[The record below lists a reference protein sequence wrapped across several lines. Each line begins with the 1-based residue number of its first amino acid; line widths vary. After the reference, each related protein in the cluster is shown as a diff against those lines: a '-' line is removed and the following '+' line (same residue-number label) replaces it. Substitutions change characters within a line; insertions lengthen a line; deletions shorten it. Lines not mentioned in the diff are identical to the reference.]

1 MEDKIIIE
9 SVCDHKRDE
18 LIPTILKFQ
27 NGSLLGNADF
37 SMVESAVD
45 GKKHALV
52 WAGDQVYTGE
62 VKDSEEVDT
71 YVCIR
76 NKLTNKVKIVPVQE
90 ALMYNHV
97 YKTLERQKKTGPT
110 MSREHANKK
119 LLKEFGG
126 RKASRFVDN
135 REQMMVNVEVMRQDL
150 DETVNSTMLDEDEE
164 GGNLADVSI
173 NNEEY
178 LASIVPEFNK
188 EATKVDEVYAV
199 ESLIPSSL
207 LERLEE
213 EAKVVFSTPVQTLP
227 IKSEYLKSCLA
238 KIQEKPVSSKRD
250 FLHIKLI
257 IYMDALQSLISLRSR
272 QMQKAELSGITEKIE
287 NDIRHRFADPNVA
300 KKGTRTNFSSEKAL
314 THFIVMALLLSEKF
328 EVDINVLSR
337 ALATT
342 KARIKQ
348 YAHIVNA
355 LPKSN
360 SDILSLRLPSKVPA
374 LKAGRRFQR
383 KK

>member
-1 MEDKIIIE
+1 M
-9 SVCDHKRDE
+9 
-18 LIPTILKFQ
+18 
-27 NGSLLGNADF
+27 
-37 SMVESAVD
+37 
-45 GKKHALV
+45 
-52 WAGDQVYTGE
+52 
-62 VKDSEEVDT
+62 
-71 YVCIR
+71 
-76 NKLTNKVKIVPVQE
+76 
-90 ALMYNHV
+90 
-97 YKTLERQKKTGPT
+97 
-110 MSREHANKK
+110 
-119 LLKEFGG
+119 
-126 RKASRFVDN
+126 
-135 REQMMVNVEVMRQDL
+135 
-150 DETVNSTMLDEDEE
+150 
-164 GGNLADVSI
+164 
-173 NNEEY
+173 
-178 LASIVPEFNK
+178 
-188 EATKVDEVYAV
+188 
-199 ESLIPSSL
+199 
-207 LERLEE
+207 
-213 EAKVVFSTPVQTLP
+213 
-227 IKSEYLKSCLA
+227 A
-238 KIQEKPVSSKRD
+238 KIQENPVSSKRD

-355 LPKSN
+355 LPRSN

-374 LKAGRRFQR
+374 LKSGRRFQR